1 MVRSVEHRAHLGAKV
16 GTHGVDNTVV
26 VGCSAARERRN
37 LSRVT
42 VPDELR
48 YSRDHSWV
56 LLSGESV
63 RVGLTHQ
70 GQDALGDVVHVA
82 LPPVGQPVSAGAA
95 VGELESSKSVSEV
108 SSPVSGTV
116 VLINEALQAEP
127 GLVNRDPYGAGWL
140 YEVQLSYDELLES
153 LLDAAAYRALVG

>member
-1 MVRSVEHRAHLGAKV
+1 MGARRSL
-16 GTHGVDNTVV
+16 T
-26 VGCSAARERRN
+26 
-37 LSRVT
+37 RVT

-56 LLSGESV
+56 LLAGESA

-70 GQDALGDVVHVA
+70 GQDALGEVVHVA
-82 LPPVGQPVSAGAA
+82 LPAVGQPVSAGAA

-116 VLINEALQAEP
+116 VLVNESLQADP

>member
-1 MVRSVEHRAHLGAKV
+1 
-16 GTHGVDNTVV
+16 
-26 VGCSAARERRN
+26 
-37 LSRVT
+37 
-42 VPDELR
+42 
-48 YSRDHSWV
+48 V
-56 LLSGESV
+56 LLAGESV

-82 LPPVGQPVSAGAA
+82 LPSVGQPVAAGAA

-116 VLINEALQAEP
+116 VLVNEALQADP

-140 YEVQLSYDELLES
+140 YEVQLSYDELLDS
-153 LLDAAAYRALVG
+153 LLDAAAYRSLVG